1 MKTDSQSFKEELQGL
16 GISKEALEAVWPKW
30 WSNEADGSISAQAEM
45 RFSVARR
52 LGLTPKSVIGEDQ
65 PEFVW
70 RHDAKFKGLSA
81 YGGDEE
87 AALTSF
93 GIAFGRHLE
102 KGISRASRQSADLS
116 DATSVRQAILGRSP
130 YVSLPDVC
138 AVCWG
143 FGIPVVHLRVFPL
156 SAKNMVAMAV
166 RTLEGFAILVG
177 KDSRFPAPTA
187 FHVAH
192 ELGHIAAGHLA
203 EVSALVDLEETIEK
217 DEKDEKDEE
226 EGEADGYALELLT
239 GQRNPS
245 LQFDTPPRNGLEL
258 AQAVAKAASERR
270 IEPGTLAL
278 CYGYQT
284 NDWKTAY
291 AALHHIYDS
300 KHDVWRFLNLTAS
313 KQLDWSSYRDDEAA
327 YIRAVM
333 GAVDVA

>member
-1 MKTDSQSFKEELQGL
+1 MKTDSQSFREELQGL

-30 WSNEADGSISAQAEM
+30 WSDEADGSVSAQAEM

-102 KGISRASRQSADLS
+102 KGVSRPSKQPEELSAARD
-116 DATSVRQAILGRSP
+116 VRNAVLGRSP
-130 YVSLPDVC
+130 FVSLPDVC

-156 SAKNMVAMAV
+156 SAKNMVAMAIK
-166 RTLEGFAILVG
+166 TIEGFAILVG

-203 EVSALVDLEETIEK
+203 GVSALVDLEVTIEK
-217 DEKDEKDEE
+217 SEKDKEE
-226 EGEADGYALELLT
+226 VEADEYALELLT

-245 LQFDTPPRNGLEL
+245 LQFDTPPKNGLEL
-258 AQAVAKAASERR
+258 ANAVGKAASDRR

-284 NDWKTAY
+284 NDWQTAY
-291 AALHHIYDS
+291 AALNRIYDS

-313 KQLDWSSYRDDEAA
+313 KQLDWSAYKEDEAS
-327 YIRAVM
+327 YIKAVM
-333 GAVDVA
+333 GAVEVA

>member
-1 MKTDSQSFKEELQGL
+1 MKTDSQSFREELQGL

-30 WSNEADGSISAQAEM
+30 WSDEADGSVSAQAEM

-102 KGISRASRQSADLS
+102 KGVSRPSKQPEELSAARD
-116 DATSVRQAILGRSP
+116 VRNAVLGRSP
-130 YVSLPDVC
+130 FVSLPDVC

-156 SAKNMVAMAV
+156 SAKNMVAMAIK
-166 RTLEGFAILVG
+166 TIEGFAILVG

-203 EVSALVDLEETIEK
+203 GVSALVDLEVTIEK
-217 DEKDEKDEE
+217 SEKDKEE
-226 EGEADGYALELLT
+226 VEADEYALELLT

-245 LQFDTPPRNGLEL
+245 LQFDTPPKNGLEL
-258 AQAVAKAASERR
+258 ANAVGKAASDRR

-291 AALHHIYDS
+291 AALNHIYSS

-313 KQLDWSSYRDDEAA
+313 KQLDWSAYREDEAS
-327 YIRAVM
+327 YIKAVM
-333 GAVDVA
+333 GAVSIA

>member
-1 MKTDSQSFKEELQGL
+1 MKTDSQAFKEELHGL
-16 GISKEALEAVWPKW
+16 GISNQALEAVWPKW
-30 WSNEADGSISAQAEM
+30 WSDEAEGSFSAQAEM

-52 LGLTPKSVIGEDQ
+52 LGLSPKSVIGEEQ

-81 YGGDEE
+81 YGSDAE

-102 KGISRASRQSADLS
+102 KGTNRPLEKSADLS
-116 DATSVRQAILGRSP
+116 DATSVRNAVLARSHF
-130 YVSLPDVC
+130 VSLSDVC

-166 RTLEGFAILVG
+166 KTFEGFAILVG
-177 KDSRFPAPTA
+177 KESRFPAPTA

-192 ELGHIAAGHLA
+192 ELGHIVTGHLV
-203 EVSALVDLEETIEK
+203 EVNALVDLEETIEK
-217 DEKDEKDEE
+217 AGRDKEE
-226 EGEADGYALELLT
+226 READGYALELLT

-245 LQFDTPPRNGLEL
+245 IQFEAPPRNGLEL
-258 AQAVAKAASERR
+258 AQAVSKAATIRK

-278 CYGYQT
+278 CYGFQSA
-284 NDWKTAY
+284 DWKTAY
-291 AALHHIYDS
+291 AALNHIYNS

-313 KQLDWSSYRDDEAA
+313 KQLDWSAYRDDEAA
-327 YIRAVM
+327 YVRAVM

>member
-1 MKTDSQSFKEELQGL
+1 MKTDSQAFREELQGL
-16 GISKEALEAVWPKW
+16 GISTEALEAVWPKW
-30 WSNEADGSISAQAEM
+30 WSDEADGSVSAQAEM

-52 LGLTPKSVIGEDQ
+52 LGLSPKSVIGEHQ

-70 RHDAKFKGLSA
+70 RHDAKFKGLSV

-102 KGISRASRQSADLS
+102 KGVIKPSKKPEELS
-116 DATSVRQAILGRSP
+116 DATGVRNAVLGRSSF
-130 YVSLPDVC
+130 VSLPDVC

-166 RTLEGFAILVG
+166 KTIEGFAILVG

-192 ELGHIAAGHLA
+192 ELGHIAAGHLK
-203 EVSALVDLEETIEK
+203 EVSALVDLEDTIEK
-217 DEKDEKDEE
+217 LENDNEE
-226 EGEADGYALELLT
+226 VEADEYALELLT

-245 LQFDTPPRNGLEL
+245 LQFDTAPKNGREL
-258 AQAVAKAASERR
+258 ATAVTKVASARR
-270 IEPGTLAL
+270 IAPGTLAL

-284 NDWKTAY
+284 NDWQTAY
-291 AALHHIYDS
+291 AALNRIYDS

-313 KQLDWSSYRDDEAA
+313 KQLDWSAYKEDEAS
-327 YIRAVM
+327 YIKAVM
-333 GAVDVA
+333 GAVEVA